1 MIPFLYPTEL
11 TLTCCLT
18 KGPLFSCSDP
28 SCPFYQRGLP
38 RLKTMVR
45 QLRIS
50 FSAMREVV
58 SAIPCRARSLLTAV
72 AVLGIALPP
81 TPLCATE
88 YTATPDSYLERL
100 RQLKAGDRLL
110 LQPGE
115 YQDGLK
121 IQGLQGTPRAQI
133 MLHGPASGAPAIFL
147 GRENANTVSI
157 KDSAYVVIR
166 NLVLDGQDLPVDA
179 VKAEGR
185 SNWAHHITLE
195 HLFIVNHGN
204 DQQVVGINTQ
214 SPAWNW
220 VIRHNV
226 ILGAGTGIY
235 LGSSDGRQ
243 PFVHGIIEHNLILDT
258 IGYNLQI
265 KHQKQR
271 PTIVALPIA
280 SGETIIRG
288 NIFMKGNRS
297 SGGRMA
303 RPNVLVGHF
312 PASGPGMEDRY
323 LIEGNIFLGN
333 PGESLFQGEGNITLL
348 HNLFINPF
356 GNGIAIQPHHATPRR
371 IEVARN
377 FVATQGFS
385 IRVRGTD
392 SRFPASLYDN
402 ETVDMSGPAWA
413 KIDDGKNQAVA
424 HLKQTVVRW
433 LTTGAPDDRE
443 FKSATPALRQ
453 ALSLVC
459 GEHAK
464 ETVPTARRRL
474 SVEIGL
480 LCDLVPQP

>member
-1 MIPFLYPTEL
+1 MSEI
-11 TLTCCLT
+11 
-18 KGPLFSCSDP
+18 G
-28 SCPFYQRGLP
+28 
-38 RLKTMVR
+38 
-45 QLRIS
+45 
-50 FSAMREVV
+50 
-58 SAIPCRARSLLTAV
+58 SAILCPARPLLTAV
-72 AVLGIALPP
+72 SVLGLALSP
-81 TPLCATE
+81 TLLFATD
-88 YTATPDSYLERL
+88 YTGTADTYLERL
-100 RQLKAGDRLL
+100 RELQAGDRLL
-110 LQPGE
+110 LQPGQ

-121 IQGLQGTPRAQI
+121 IHGLQGTAGAQI
-133 MLHGPASGAPAIFL
+133 TIQGPASGAPAVFL

-166 NLVLDGQDLPVDA
+166 NLVLDGQNLPVDA

-185 SNWAHHITLE
+185 SSWAHHIALE

-204 DQQVVGINTQ
+204 DQQIVGISAQ

-235 LGSSDGRQ
+235 LGSSDGRH

-271 PTIVALPIA
+271 PTIAELPIA
-280 SGETIIRG
+280 NGETIIRG

-297 SGGRMA
+297 SSGRMA

-323 LIEGNIFLGN
+323 LIEGNLFLGN

-348 HNLFINPF
+348 HNLFINPY
-356 GNGIAIQPHHATPRR
+356 GNGIAIQPHHAVPRR

-392 SRFPASLYDN
+392 SRFPASVYDN
-402 ETVDMSGPAWA
+402 ETVDMSGPAWD

-424 HLKQTVVRW
+424 HLKQTVVLW
-433 LTTGAPDDRE
+433 LTTGAPGDIE
-443 FKSATPALRQ
+443 FKSATLALRQ

-464 ETVPTARRRL
+464 EAGPTARQPL
-474 SVEIGL
+474 SAEIRL
-480 LCDLVPQP
+480 LCELVPQP

>member
-1 MIPFLYPTEL
+1 MIH
-11 TLTCCLT
+11 
-18 KGPLFSCSDP
+18 
-28 SCPFYQRGLP
+28 R
-38 RLKTMVR
+38 
-45 QLRIS
+45 LRINL
-50 FSAMREVV
+50 AVPRELG
-58 SAIPCRARSLLTAV
+58 SAILCPARLLLTAV
-72 AVLGIALPP
+72 SVLGLALSP
-81 TPLCATE
+81 TLLFATD
-88 YTATPDSYLERL
+88 YTGTPDSYLECL

-110 LQPGE
+110 LQPGQ
-115 YQDGLK
+115 YRDGLK
-121 IQGLQGTPRAQI
+121 IHGLQGAAGAQI
-133 MLHGPASGAPAIFL
+133 TIQGPASDAPAVFL

-157 KDSAYVVIR
+157 KDSAYISIR
-166 NLVLDGQDLPVDA
+166 NLVLDGQNLPVDA
-179 VKAEGR
+179 VKAEGT

-195 HLFIVNHGN
+195 NLLIVNHGN
-204 DQQVVGINTQ
+204 DQQIVGINTQ

-235 LGSSDGRQ
+235 LGSPDGRQ

-265 KHQKQR
+265 KHQNQR
-271 PTIVALPIA
+271 PTIAELPIA

-288 NIFMKGNRS
+288 NIFMKGKRS
-297 SGGRMA
+297 SSGRMA

-323 LIEGNIFLGN
+323 LIEGNLFLGN
-333 PGESLFQGEGNITLL
+333 PVESLFQGEGNITLL
-348 HNLFINPF
+348 RNLFINPY
-356 GNGIAIQPHHATPRR
+356 GNGIAIQPHHAMPRR

-433 LTTGAPDDRE
+433 LTTGMPGEKE
-443 FKSATPALRQ
+443 FNSATSALRETLSFACGKHAQETTRTLLQ
-453 ALSLVC
+453 ALSEEL
-459 GEHAK
+459 GF
-464 ETVPTARRRL
+464 
-474 SVEIGL
+474 